1 MRGFRFLGRLEH
13 VSVRDYDPGDL
24 LFFSPNEDGSDMR
37 SGHIRARAFDLFKCQ
52 TAIASCALDS
62 DYVFV
67 ATAIGDNAFAREPAP
82 EEVS

>member
-13 VSVRDYDPGDL
+13 VSARDYDPGDL
-24 LFFSPNEDGSDMR
+24 LFFSPHEDGSDMR
-37 SGHIRARAFDLFKCQ
+37 RGHIRARDFDLFTCQ
-52 TAIASCALDS
+52 TAIAAGACES

-67 ATAIGDNAFAREPAP
+67 ATAIGENAFAREPAP